1 MDAVQRANSGHPGAP
16 MGLADVAEILW
27 REVLTHNPRDPQW
40 CDRDRVVLSNGHGS
54 MLLYSVLHLTGYDLS
69 IDDIKAFRQLHSKT
83 AGHPEFGECPGIE
96 TTTGPL
102 GQGLANAV
110 GMALAEQRL
119 AEEFNKPEYEIVN
132 HRTWAIAGDGCLM
145 EGISHEAASLAGT
158 LKLGKLIC
166 LYDDN
171 GVSIDGA
178 VDAWFTEDVPGRF
191 RSYGWRVIDAVDGH
205 DSQSIKRALTAAV
218 DSDGRPTLVCVKT
231 IIGYGAPNKQGTA
244 AVHGAALG
252 EDEVS
257 AARRTLNWGYAP
269 FEIPRGIYESWN
281 CVAKGRQAQADW
293 QASFE
298 AYRRRYPGLAAEFER
313 RMAGRPP
320 DRWTDAIRQLAVSAQ
335 EEMQPLATRQSSQAC
350 LNALGPRLP
359 ELFGGSAD
367 LTGSNNTRWAD
378 ADDARYLSFG
388 VREFGMTACCNGM
401 LLHGGFRPFSG
412 TFLVFMEYARN
423 ALRLAA
429 LMGIPNIFVYTHDSV
444 ALGEDGPTHQP
455 IEQLTNLRT
464 TPNLSTWRPCDT
476 VESAVAWEHAIARTG
491 GPTALVFTRQKT
503 VPQPRDPDTLKSVR
517 RGGYILGRES
527 NGLDAVLIA
536 TGSEVGL
543 AMRAQKRLA
552 EKRIGVRV
560 VSMPSTDV
568 FLAQDSAYRD
578 SVIPPDLRARV
589 AVEAG
594 HSDYWRRFV
603 GLDGGVLGI
612 DRFGLS
618 APGALGMAELGMT
631 LDNLVAVVEQTLGR

>member
-1 MDAVQRANSGHPGAP
+1 
-16 MGLADVAEILW
+16 
-27 REVLTHNPRDPQW
+27 
-40 CDRDRVVLSNGHGS
+40 
-54 MLLYSVLHLTGYDLS
+54 
-69 IDDIKAFRQLHSKT
+69 
-83 AGHPEFGECPGIE
+83 
-96 TTTGPL
+96 
-102 GQGLANAV
+102 
-110 GMALAEQRL
+110 
-119 AEEFNKPEYEIVN
+119 
-132 HRTWAIAGDGCLM
+132 
-145 EGISHEAASLAGT
+145 
-158 LKLGKLIC
+158 
-166 LYDDN
+166 
-171 GVSIDGA
+171 
-178 VDAWFTEDVPGRF
+178 
-191 RSYGWRVIDAVDGH
+191 
-205 DSQSIKRALTAAV
+205 
-218 DSDGRPTLVCVKT
+218 
-231 IIGYGAPNKQGTA
+231 
-244 AVHGAALG
+244 
-252 EDEVS
+252 
-257 AARRTLNWGYAP
+257 
-269 FEIPRGIYESWN
+269 
-281 CVAKGRQAQADW
+281 
-293 QASFE
+293 
-298 AYRRRYPGLAAEFER
+298 
-313 RMAGRPP
+313 MAGRPP
-320 DRWTDAIRQLAVSAQ
+320 DGWTDAIRQLAVSAQ

-378 ADDARYLSFG
+378 ADDAHYLSFG

-543 AMRAQKRLA
+543 AMTAQQRLA

-594 HSDYWRRFV
+594 HPDYWRRFV

-618 APGALGMAELGMT
+618 APGASAMAEVGDDPRQLG
-631 LDNLVAVVEQTLGR
+631 LRWLNKPLAVSRRLAPSFAAKLWPPYKAAPMEPYPHDF